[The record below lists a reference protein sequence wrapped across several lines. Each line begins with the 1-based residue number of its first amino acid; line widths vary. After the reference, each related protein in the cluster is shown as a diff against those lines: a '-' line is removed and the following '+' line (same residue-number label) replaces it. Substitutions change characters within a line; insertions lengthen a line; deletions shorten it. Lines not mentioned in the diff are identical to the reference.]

1 VHRALNRA
9 GQLAS
14 RRLITAKPTRQG
26 QQGGTGVNIRSKKL
40 FDGIG
45 GGRIGEDDKLREPML
60 DSRDATSYQDTC
72 INMTAFHLQQR
83 TWAQA
88 RFQ

>member
-1 VHRALNRA
+1 
-9 GQLAS
+9 
-14 RRLITAKPTRQG
+14 
-26 QQGGTGVNIRSKKL
+26 L